1 MSKIEIKT
9 IYLIIII
16 KMRPIL
22 LNILRPLT
30 TIPSIFSTNIS
41 ERNNMK
47 FVKLNINFIKR
58 Y

>member
-1 MSKIEIKT
+1 
-9 IYLIIII
+9 
-16 KMRPIL
+16 MRPIL